1 MPVADLP
8 PQLQERVVC
17 SIAAAVK
24 YQIPAN
30 IVLAVAEK
38 EAGKP
43 GQWVRNAN
51 GTHDVGPMQFNTA
64 YLRDLAGYGIT
75 PDDVAAA
82 GCYAFD
88 LAAWRLRQHIRKD
101 RGDLWTRAANYHS
114 GRRSTTRLYRAD
126 LVVKAGKVGGLAG
139 VSICDGGRDKGW
151 GAALDTC
158 ELGGGAFSPSADG
171 EGERDA
177 GANTSDNGRLEYL
190 RVCPEKTH
198 HRRAAVNNVH
208 EIRRANDGYVLRKRT
223 DPAAWRSASDHNWR
237 LKQAFS
243 TIGTNNCQARI
254 RQPAGTAS
262 A

>member
-1 MPVADLP
+1 MPLVDPP

-38 EAGKP
+38 EGGKP

-75 PDDVAAA
+75 PDDVATA

-101 RGDLWTRAANYHS
+101 WGDLWTRAANYHS
-114 GRRSTTRLYRAD
+114 RTPQYNAVYRAD
-126 LVVKAGKVGGLAG
+126 LVVKAGRWADWLEARFVTVDVTKVGALP
-139 VSICDGGRDKGW
+139 SSMR
-151 GAALDTC
+151 GAPATVQP
-158 ELGGGAFSPSADG
+158 GSAQTTK
-171 EGERDA
+171 A
-177 GANTSDNGRLEYL
+177 ATKVTATPAQTPAATVAWNTY
-190 RVCPEKTH
+190 
-198 HRRAAVNNVH
+198 
-208 EIRRANDGYVLRKRT
+208 GYVPRKVI
-223 DPAAWRSASDHNWR
+223 
-237 LKQAFS
+237 
-243 TIGTNNCQARI
+243 IGG
-254 RQPAGTAS
+254 QP
-262 A
+262 